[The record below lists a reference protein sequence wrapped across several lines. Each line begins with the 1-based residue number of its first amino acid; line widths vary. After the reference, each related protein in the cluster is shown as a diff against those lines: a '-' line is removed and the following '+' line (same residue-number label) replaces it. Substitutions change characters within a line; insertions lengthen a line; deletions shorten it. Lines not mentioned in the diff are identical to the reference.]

1 MLTLQ
6 GLAEQMRVERFK
18 FLEKLSG
25 LRLELFLAIFCLIS
39 ASLAAQ
45 RAANSLELSRTV
57 RSWEFLPVVGQH
69 AALLGDETGRF
80 EAWVYPL
87 KLFRDLHLTFHVE
100 DRALPA
106 ESLARTLT
114 VQPES
119 ASILYVGDSFR
130 VRETLCVPVNES
142 GAVIL
147 LEVETESPL
156 EIEVGFTEDFQL
168 EWPAA
173 LGGTYVSWD
182 LAQHAFFFGDEAQ
195 KYAGFFGSP
204 TAKDA
209 KLAYETN
216 YSSSSESSMRLG
228 ITQKGKDRKI
238 LILSGSVTST
248 VEAEKTYKHL
258 LATYDQLVQES
269 AEYYRSYLQ
278 NTVSVELPDSRLQQA
293 YDWAR
298 ISTIQGLVVNPY
310 LGSGLVAGYRTSGG
324 SQRPG
329 FAWFFG
335 RDSFWTAFALD
346 AEEDY
351 PTARTAIDF
360 ISKFQRD
367 DGKIP
372 HEISQSASLVPWFKD
387 YPYAYASAD
396 ATPLFIL
403 ALNDYVERS
412 GDIEFARE
420 KWGQLWRAYE
430 FLRSTYDSQGLA
442 QNLGV
447 GHGWVEGG
455 PLLPVKNEYY
465 QAGLGVG
472 ALEALS
478 HLAQLIGK
486 EDVGNQ
492 LAAEFMQKKA
502 VLEQA
507 FWSEENKSYIFAL
520 NKDNQRIEETTVLT
534 TVPMWFGLAEAKHAD
549 ETISQLDTFDHETD
563 WGMRIISQKSK
574 LYDGSGYHF
583 GSVWPLFSGW
593 ASVGEYRY
601 HRAWPAYFN
610 LRANALLGFDGALG
624 HFTEVLSGDYYSS
637 FATSSPHQI
646 WSAAMAVSPILRGM
660 FGLDT
665 DAERHLITLAPHIPA
680 DWSSFAIRNVRV
692 GSVSADFLYGKAAD
706 SVVLE
711 VRRAGEGDCVVEFSP
726 AFSRRTQIVSV
737 ELNGRPLPFKIVPNE
752 NDQHVSVH
760 FPVYGGPNT
769 LSIRVKN
776 DFALSYA
783 NELPALGSASRSLRV
798 ISESWNTP
806 KTQLN
811 LEVSGLAGSTYE
823 MNIWNPGQIASVEG
837 GTLTRGGKLQ
847 IQFVGTAPVLYSE
860 QSVVIHFRP

>member
-1 MLTLQ
+1 MCLECSKRNKIPG
-6 GLAEQMRVERFK
+6 GLGP
-18 FLEKLSG
+18 KLV
-25 LRLELFLAIFCLIS
+25 LAIFCLLS
-39 ASLAAQ
+39 VSVLAQ
-45 RAANSLELSRTV
+45 QAATSLELSRTV
-57 RSWEFLPVVGQH
+57 RSWEFLPVVGQR
-69 AALLGDETGRF
+69 AALFGDETGNF

-87 KLFRDLHLTFHVE
+87 KLFRNLHLTFHVE

-114 VQPES
+114 VKPES

-142 GAVIL
+142 GAIIL
-147 LEVETESPL
+147 FDVETESPL
-156 EIEVGFTEDFQL
+156 EIEVGFTDDFQL

-182 LAQHAFFFGDEAQ
+182 PAEHAFYFGDEAQ

-204 TAKDA
+204 TATDA

-216 YSSSSESSMRLG
+216 YSSSTENSMRLG
-228 ITQKGKDRKI
+228 VTQKGKDRKI
-238 LILSGSVTST
+238 LILSGSVTNA
-248 VEAEKTYKHL
+248 VEADKTYKHL
-258 LATYDQLVQES
+258 LGSYDQLMQQS
-269 AEYYRSYLQ
+269 AEYYSSYLQ
-278 NTVSVELPDSRLQQA
+278 KTVSVELPDSRLQQA

-310 LGSGLVAGYRTSGG
+310 LGTGLVAGYRTSGG

-335 RDSFWTAFALD
+335 RDSFWTSFALD

-351 PTARTAIDF
+351 ATTRTAIDF

-403 ALNDYVERS
+403 ATNDYVARS
-412 GDIEFARE
+412 GDTDFARA
-420 KWGQLWRAYE
+420 KWDNLWRAYE

-442 QNLGV
+442 QNFGV

-465 QAGLGVG
+465 QAGLSVE
-472 ALEALS
+472 AVEALS
-478 HLAQLIGK
+478 HLAHLVGK
-486 EDVGNQ
+486 EDVSKQ
-492 LAAEFMQKKA
+492 LAAEFDQKKA
-502 VLEQA
+502 TLEHT
-507 FWSEENKSYIFAL
+507 FWSEENKSYIFAV
-520 NKDNQRIEETTVLT
+520 NKDNQRIEEATVLT
-534 TVPMWFGLAEAKHAD
+534 TVPMWFGLAEADRAD
-549 ETISQLDTFDHETD
+549 ETISQIDSADHETD

-583 GSVWPLFSGW
+583 GSVWPLFTGW
-593 ASVGEYRY
+593 ATVGEYRY

-646 WSAAMAVSPILRGM
+646 WSAAMVISPILRGM
-660 FGLDT
+660 FGLET
-665 DAERHLITLAPHIPA
+665 DAEKHQITLAPHVPA
-680 DWSSFAIRNVRV
+680 DWTAFAVRNVHV
-692 GSVSADFLYGKAAD
+692 GNVTAGFLYGKTAD

-711 VRRAGEGDCVVEFSP
+711 VRRTGEGDCVVEFSP
-726 AFSRRTQIVSV
+726 AFSLRTQIVGV
-737 ELNGRPLPFKIVPNE
+737 ELNGRPLPFKIEANE
-752 NDQHVSVH
+752 NDQHVSVR

-769 LSIRVKN
+769 LTIRMKY
-776 DFALSYA
+776 DFGLSYA
-783 NELPALGSASRSLRV
+783 NELPAIGSASRGLRV

-811 LEVSGLAGSTYE
+811 LTVSGLSGNTYE
-823 MNIWNPGQIASVEG
+823 MNVWNPGQIASVEG
-837 GTLTRGGKLQ
+837 GTLTRVGKLQ
-847 IQFVGTAPVLYSE
+847 VQFAGTAAGSYAE
-860 QSVVIHFRP
+860 QSVAIHFVRP